1 MKQYDLQQFG
11 TSWVLLHQPS
21 QHKANFKSF
30 EALTHHI
37 NSFQLLHEISGLE
50 ALPPFHREQ
59 IGYVPELVH
68 IQEVLL
74 GSGLTNPALLS

>member
-1 MKQYDLQQFG
+1 MKQYNLQQFG
-11 TSWVLLHQPS
+11 TSWVLLHQSS

-37 NSFQLLHEISGLE
+37 NRFRLLHEISDLE
-50 ALPPFHREQ
+50 ALPPFHRGQ
-59 IGYVPELVH
+59 IGYFSEPVL

-74 GSGLTNPALLS
+74 GSGFTNPALLS